1 MICWAISLVNFVS
14 VNRDRRLTFGAAHTA
29 ARYQGWFFE
38 DRNRFVNKGII
49 KTETWNFVQ

>member
-14 VNRDRRLTFGAAHTA
+14 ANRDKRLTFGAAQTA

-38 DRNRFVNKGII
+38 DRNRFVNNGII
-49 KTETWNFVQ
+49 KTETSNFVQ